1 MRLNNKTNNPGEAAK
16 AAFSLLELLIAVTVM
31 ALIFSA
37 LFSGI
42 STSFNLLQSA
52 RENLRATQI
61 MISRLEGLRLC
72 AWSSSQL
79 FNTNVVP
86 LKFTDSFYP
95 LGLNTTTNSG
105 TAYTGTLTI
114 TTNPALSPAASYGPN
129 LALVTVT
136 LAWTNGG
143 TGVRSI
149 HQRSMTTYV
158 AQYGL
163 QNYVYYH

>member
-1 MRLNNKTNNPGEAAK
+1 MRLNNKSNNGGETAM

-72 AWSSSQL
+72 AWSSSQM

-95 LGLNTTTNSG
+95 LGLNSSTNSG

-114 TTNPALSPAASYGPN
+114 TTNPAVSPAASYGPS

-136 LAWTNGG
+136 LAWTNGA
-143 TGVRSI
+143 TGSRSI
-149 HQRSMTTYV
+149 HQRTMSTYV